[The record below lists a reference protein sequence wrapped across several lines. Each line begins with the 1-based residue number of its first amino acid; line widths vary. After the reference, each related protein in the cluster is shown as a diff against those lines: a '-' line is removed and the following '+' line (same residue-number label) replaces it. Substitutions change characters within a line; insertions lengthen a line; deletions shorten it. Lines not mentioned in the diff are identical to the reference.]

1 MCFACQI
8 VFAPPGPPGNP
19 GKPGEAGEAGK
30 RTLYDLI
37 LCLLLVIFDQLGV
50 LLTID

>member
-30 RTLYDLI
+30 ITLYDLI
-37 LCLLLVIFDQLGV
+37 LCLLLVIFDRLGV
-50 LLTID
+50 FIDN

>member
-19 GKPGEAGEAGK
+19 GKPGEAGETGK
-30 RTLYDLI
+30 RTLYHLI
-37 LCLLLVIFDQLGV
+37 ICLLWVLFDQLCV
-50 LLTID
+50 FIDY